1 VELQNTVTTR
11 FVYFQ
16 YGSNGLLIKLLQK
29 THDSLAQISKH
40 FCTIITS
47 MMINKNVAEQQSDL
61 SSEKM
66 SGTGKDQG
74 ISHALQVVRLAGTVV
89 TPEETGVLLSS
100 SIHIDH
106 IRRITMDKIL
116 SAFQCLWSRPSGIGE
131 AEIKKWAQTEYKKD
145 WQHAYEY
152 YMAKGHMPSIREM
165 K

>member
-1 VELQNTVTTR
+1 M
-11 FVYFQ
+11 
-16 YGSNGLLIKLLQK
+16 IKLLQK
-29 THDSLAQISKH
+29 MHNSLAQISKH

-74 ISHALQVVRLAGTVV
+74 ISHLSGAFGRHRGDAGRDRGIAFLKHT
-89 TPEETGVLLSS
+89 LK
-100 SIHIDH
+100 DH

-145 WQHAYEY
+145 WQHAYNY
-152 YMAKGHMPSIREM
+152 YMAKGHMPNLRETNNVR
-165 K
+165 